1 MIKRNKEMFIFFG
14 LVFLTYI
21 LGIIVGLNKGLNN
34 KEETSKTTELET
46 TTECEIETETFTEV
60 VELDKTDEVEVET
73 EIEVETETETEP
85 QYVSLGIYTITAYCS
100 CNLCCGKYAENRPN
114 GVVYGASGEEL
125 IDCYSI
131 AVDTDVIPFGETIYI
146 NDRPYMA
153 MDRGSAIKG
162 KRIDIY
168 MSSHDKAL
176 QWGVQNI
183 EIFREVR
190 NIFE

>member
-14 LVFLTYI
+14 LVLLTYI
-21 LGIIVGLNKGLNN
+21 LGFVLSINN
-34 KEETSKTTELET
+34 KVETPKTTELET
-46 TTECEIETETFTEV
+46 TTECEIETETFIEV
-60 VELDKTDEVEVET
+60 VELDNADLVEVET
-73 EIEVETETETEP
+73 EIEVETEP

-100 CNLCCGKYAENRPN
+100 CNLCCPGWAENRPN
-114 GVVYGASGEEL
+114 GIVYGASGEEL

-162 KRIDIY
+162 NRIDIY